1 MLESCDENNFVANA
15 SGFAL
20 SRQGKLWSEAKSDSG
35 RQPADNT
42 DLPAGFAA
50 LAAVGEKVVGSAAC
64 AGADLNQ
71 LLARH
76 AGFSENIAIEAT

>member
-15 SGFAL
+15 SGFAF
-20 SRQGKLWSEAKSDSG
+20 SRQEKLWPEAKSDSR
-35 RQPADNT
+35 RQPTDHT

-50 LAAVGEKVVGSAAC
+50 LAAVGEKVVGRV
-64 AGADLNQ
+64 AGARADLKE

-76 AGFSENIAIEAT
+76 AGFSENIAIEPA